1 MKIAGNDRIALSTN
15 TM

>member
-1 MKIAGNDRIALSTN
+1 MKIAGNDHIALSTN